1 MQDLEKRIAA
11 LEQHAKIVDKQITTL
26 IRIQGRFVVKF
37 VKILEIS
44 NPIIDKLIADL
55 EKLISESK
63 KLK

>member
-26 IRIQGRFVVKF
+26 IRIQGCFVVKF

-63 KLK
+63 RLK